1 MSKLNLKYKGNDSW
15 DRPVYESDGRLYV
28 DVDPR
33 KNHGADICTKN
44 NNAFDG
50 EPDAPISTGTE
61 ITFIPERITW

>member
-1 MSKLNLKYKGNDSW
+1 MKLILTFKGYDEW
-15 DRPVYESDGRLYV
+15 DRPVYESDGRLFV
-28 DVDPR
+28 DVDPQ
-33 KNHGADICTKN
+33 KDHSPDIHTKN